1 MDQINQKNK
10 VNITIESPW
19 KKIVIVGA
27 LIVVFIIVTEVGGN
41 YTGAYLEKINS
52 NLLENSYFSY
62 PALIIVILIIITSI
76 FVFIRRY
83 KSKQVITKDMKPTDV
98 KPTGDIRD
106 EDIKRVLKRVDEL
119 LEKLPQEE
127 IDKFIGTKDS
137 ELYKSLLK
145 KYGV

>member
-62 PALIIVILIIITSI
+62 PSLIIVILIIIISI